1 MAVLALGLV
10 GAGLTSAIGIGASIG
25 WMGGVVL
32 GNLLFGGNKGSNTEG
47 SRLSDLSVQTST
59 YGGTIQLVYG
69 TMRVSGN
76 VIWSTPLKETRHV
89 SRQSGG
95 KGGGGSATT
104 TTYTYSVSFAIG
116 LCAGSVST
124 VRRVWADTKL
134 IYDATASNTQ
144 ATEKYPGVIRIHTG
158 GEDQQPDSTM
168 EMHLG
173 SGNVPGYRGLCYLTF
188 TDLQLADF
196 ANRIPNISAE
206 IVASGAMDCDAVI
219 LPKIPSMFRDGGIID
234 PARGTLIGFNA
245 TRIYKY
251 DLVNNKLLLNAPL
264 GADVYGDLC
273 GYDSEGYFY
282 HASDAYAVG
291 MHLVKRHPDTLAVV
305 AKTKKRIDYSVSG
318 KVMGDKIFVHRF
330 RKVYDLGFN
339 LIADLS
345 EYFPLLSGHEA
356 PMCVDPDGRYW
367 QAASDKIR
375 RVSLDMFDNGDL
387 AEWDISAWTEGQT
400 PDVLFWD
407 DTTGH
412 LFFKINLLKR
422 IVKWHPDNG
431 FAGHVENVALS
442 AGWTLQSDYAFP
454 QKGRLWSAGDLKA
467 TLVDLVSMRIE
478 KTIDLMP
485 YLPTYATHFS
495 GCYEKFTHSVVIMT
509 NDGEIKYPLERY
521 GSDQVALS
529 SILTDLCERAGLKQ
543 TDILT
548 NDVSQSVRGYV
559 MSRRA
564 SARDAIEPLLG
575 AFFVDAVETDGAIH
589 FIPRG
594 QDTAATIPYN
604 DLGAVEGTSNDNP
617 LRVTETRTQELEL
630 PQRMDLTHY
639 DPDRDYQSN
648 TQNAARNS
656 NAVTT
661 KDQQT
666 VELSIVLSAD
676 EAAQIADK
684 TLTGAWVGRNAF
696 TLNLPPKWLRLD
708 PTDVINVTLPDATL
722 ALRLTQVD
730 FGGNN
735 IVACKAVAEDEIAY
749 TSSAK
754 GTGAALSAT
763 IIPIAT
769 PISAFMLDLP
779 MLRAE
784 DDGLGL
790 YYAFGLRDGGSAS
803 LYRSQD
809 ALAWSIIATG
819 SAAPAFG
826 WAASVLAA
834 PLSPWSWD
842 ETNKVQ
848 IALSHGTL
856 DSKTA
861 LEILNWN
868 NVAVLGDEVIQWR
881 DATLLAENL
890 YELSGLLRGRRGTE
904 WATASHVIGERFV
917 VLATDGFYRTS
928 MASTEIGQTS
938 YYKAIIS
945 GGDWD
950 DAAQTSL
957 KYNAAS
963 LRCFSPVHIVGSRDG
978 SGNLILSWA
987 RRPRWN
993 GEWLDSIDVPLFED
1007 TEAYEVDI
1015 LNGNTVVRT
1024 LSASATSATYSTV
1037 DQTTDFG
1044 AAQSVLSIAVY
1055 QINSTIGR
1063 GYPGKATV

>member
-32 GNLLFGGNKGSNTEG
+32 GNLLFGGSKGSNTEG
-47 SRLSDLSVQTST
+47 SRLSDLSVQSST

-89 SRQSGG
+89 QTQRGG
-95 KGGGGSATT
+95 KGGGGSSTS
-104 TTYTYSVSFAIG
+104 TTYTYSVSFAVG
-116 LCAGSVST
+116 LCAGPVST

-144 ATEKYPGVIRIHTG
+144 ATEKYPGVIRVHTG
-158 GEDQQPDSTM
+158 AEDQHPDSTM

-173 SGNVPGYRGLCYLTF
+173 AGNVPGYRGLCFLTF

-206 IVASGAMDCDAVI
+206 VVASGAMDCDAVI
-219 LPKIPSMFRDGGIID
+219 LPRISSMYREGGVNDPS
-234 PARGTLIGFNA
+234 RGVLLCVNS
-245 TRIYKY
+245 TRAFKY
-251 DLVNNKLLLNAPL
+251 NLVNNTLALNVPL
-264 GADVYGDLC
+264 VDDVYGDLR
-273 GYDSEGYFY
+273 GIDSEGYLY
-282 HASDAYAVG
+282 HATDAYGVG
-291 MHLVKRHPDTLAVV
+291 MHLCKRNPDTMAVV
-305 AKTKKRIDYSVSG
+305 AKTTKRVDFSVSG
-318 KVMGDKIFVHRF
+318 FVLGDKIFVHRS
-330 RKVYDLGFN
+330 RKVYDLDFG
-339 LIADLS
+339 LVADLS
-345 EYFPLLSGHEA
+345 EFFPYANEA
-356 PMCVDPDGRYW
+356 PMCSDGSGRYW
-367 QAASDKIR
+367 QAAADKIR
-375 RVSLDMFDNGDL
+375 RVEVDILGNGDV
-387 AEWDISAWTEGQT
+387 AEWDVSAWTGGLR
-400 PDVLFWD
+400 PNIIFWD

-412 LFFKINLLKR
+412 LFFKINQLHR
-422 IVKWHPDNG
+422 IVKWHPNNG
-431 FAGHVENVALS
+431 FAAYVDGVSLAV
-442 AGWTLQSDYAFP
+442 GYTLQDDYAFP
-454 QKGRLWSAGDLKA
+454 QKGRLWATNDLTA
-467 TLVDLVSMRIE
+467 TLVDLVSMRVE
-478 KTIDLMP
+478 KTINLMP
-485 YLPTYATHFS
+485 YMPTSATHFC
-495 GCYEKFTHSVVIMT
+495 GCYEKFTHSAIIMT
-509 NDGEIKYPLERY
+509 NEGEVKYPLERY
-521 GSDQVALS
+521 GSDNVALS

-548 NDVSQSVRGYV
+548 NEVSQFVHGYV
-559 MSRRA
+559 MSRRS

-575 AFFVDAVETDGAIH
+575 AYFIDAAETDGVLR

-594 QDTAATIPYN
+594 QDLAATIPYD

-630 PQRMDLTHY
+630 PQRIDLTHY

-648 TQNAARNS
+648 TQNAARAG

-666 VELSIVLSAD
+666 VELSIALSAD

-684 TLTGAWVGRNAF
+684 TLTSAWIGRNQF
-696 TLNLPPKWLRLD
+696 EFNLPPKWLRLD
-708 PTDVINVTLPDATL
+708 PTDVIDVLLPDATL

-749 TSSAK
+749 TSNAK
-754 GTGAALSAT
+754 GAGVPITSNP
-763 IIPIAT
+763 IPIST
-769 PISAFMLDLP
+769 PISALVMDLP

-790 YYAFGLRDGGSAS
+790 YYALALKNNGTAS
-803 LYRSQD
+803 LYKSPD
-809 ALAWSIIATG
+809 ALTWSIIGTG
-819 SAAPAFG
+819 EAAPAYG
-826 WAASVLAA
+826 WASSVLAA

-842 ETNKVQ
+842 ETNAVQ

-861 LEILNWN
+861 LEVLNWN
-868 NVAVLGDEVIQWR
+868 NVGLLGDELIQWR
-881 DATLLAENL
+881 NATLLAENL
-890 YELSGLLRGRRGTE
+890 YQLSGLLRGRRGTE
-904 WATASHVIGERFV
+904 WATGTHKIGDRFV
-917 VLATDGFYRTS
+917 VLATDGFYRMV
-928 MASTEIGQTS
+928 MAATEIGQLS
-938 YYKAIIS
+938 YYKAIPT

-963 LRCFSPVHIVGSRDG
+963 LRCFSPVHIKGTRDG
-978 SGNLILSWA
+978 LGNLTLSWVMRA
-987 RRPRWN
+987 RWN
-993 GEWLDSIDVPLFED
+993 GEWLDSIDISNYEA
-1007 TEAYEVDI
+1007 TEAYEIDI
-1015 LNGNTVVRT
+1015 LNGDTVVRT
-1024 LSASATSATYSTV
+1024 INAATTSATYSAA

-1044 AAQSVLSIAVY
+1044 GAQNVLSIAVY

-1063 GYPGKATV
+1063 GYAGKAIV

>member
-47 SRLSDLSVQTST
+47 SRLSDLSVQSST

-95 KGGGGSATT
+95 KGGGGSSTT

-116 LCAGSVST
+116 LCAGPVST

-144 ATEKYPGVIRIHTG
+144 ATEKYPGVVRIHTG
-158 GEDQQPDSTM
+158 AEDQQPDSTM

-173 SGNVPGYRGLCYLTF
+173 AGNVPGYRGLCFLTF

-206 IVASGAMDCDAVI
+206 VVASGAMDCDAVI
-219 LPKIPSMFRDGGIID
+219 LQKVPSMFREGGVID
-234 PARGTLIGFNA
+234 PSRGILLCVNA
-245 TRIYKY
+245 TRAFKY
-251 DLVNNKLLLNAPL
+251 DLVNNTLALNVPL
-264 GADVYGDLC
+264 VDDVYGDLR
-273 GYDSEGYFY
+273 GIDSEGYLY
-282 HASDAYAVG
+282 HATDAYGVG
-291 MHLVKRHPDTLAVV
+291 MHLCKRNPDTMAVV
-305 AKTKKRIDYSVSG
+305 AKTTKRVDFSVSG
-318 KVMGDKIFVHRF
+318 FVLGDKIFVHRS
-330 RKVYDLGFN
+330 RKVYNLDFG

-345 EYFPLLSGHEA
+345 ELFPYANEA
-356 PMCVDPDGRYW
+356 PMCADADGRYW
-367 QAASDKIR
+367 QAAADKIR
-375 RVSLDMFDNGDL
+375 RVELDFLGDGDV
-387 AEWDISAWTEGQT
+387 AEWDISAWTSGQR
-400 PDVLFWD
+400 PNIIFWD

-412 LFFKINLLKR
+412 LYFKVNMLGR

-431 FAGHVENVALS
+431 FVDYVDGVSMA
-442 AGWTLQSDYAFP
+442 AGWSLQCDYAFP
-454 QKGRLWSAGDLKA
+454 QKGRFWAASDLSA
-467 TLVDLVSMRIE
+467 TLVDLVSMRVE
-478 KTIDLMP
+478 KTINLMP
-485 YLPTYATHFS
+485 YLPTYATHFC
-495 GCYEKFTHSVVIMT
+495 GCYEKFTHSAIIMT
-509 NDGEIKYPLERY
+509 DAGEVKYPLERF
-521 GSDQVALS
+521 GSDNVSLA

-548 NDVSQSVRGYV
+548 NEVSQSVHGYV

-575 AFFVDAVETDGAIH
+575 AYFIDAAETDGVLR

-594 QDTAATIPYN
+594 QDTAVTIPYD

-630 PQRMDLTHY
+630 PQRIDLTHY

-648 TQNAARNS
+648 TQNATRAG

-666 VELSIVLSAD
+666 VELSVALSAD

-684 TLTGAWVGRNAF
+684 TLTSAWIGRNQF
-696 TLNLPPKWLRLD
+696 EFNLPPKWLRLD
-708 PTDVINVTLPDATL
+708 PTDVIDVLLPDATL

-754 GTGAALSAT
+754 GTSVP
-763 IIPIAT
+763 IVSNPIPIST
-769 PISAFMLDLP
+769 PISALVMDLP
-779 MLRAE
+779 MLRSE

-790 YYAFGLRDGGSAS
+790 YYALALKDNGTAS
-803 LYRSQD
+803 LYKSPD
-809 ALAWSIIATG
+809 ALTWSIIGTG
-819 SAAPAFG
+819 SAAPAYG
-826 WAASVLAA
+826 WASSVLAA

-842 ETNKVQ
+842 ETNNVQ
-848 IALSHGTL
+848 IALSRGTL

-861 LEILNWN
+861 LEVLNWN
-868 NVAVLGDEVIQWR
+868 NVGLLGDELIQWKN
-881 DATLLAENL
+881 ATLLAENL
-890 YELSGLLRGRRGTE
+890 YQLSGLLRGRRGTE
-904 WATASHVIGERFV
+904 WATGTHKIGDRFV
-917 VLATDGFYRTS
+917 VLATDGFYR
-928 MASTEIGQTS
+928 MAMAATEIGQLS
-938 YYKAIIS
+938 YYKAIPS

-950 DAAQTSL
+950 DAAQTSQ
-957 KYNAAS
+957 KFNAAS
-963 LRCFSPVHIVGSRDG
+963 LRCFSPVHIKGARDG
-978 SGNLILSWA
+978 SSNLTLSWVMRA
-987 RRPRWN
+987 RWN
-993 GEWLDSIDVPLFED
+993 GEWLDSIDISNYEA
-1007 TEAYEVDI
+1007 TEAYEIDI
-1015 LNGNTVVRT
+1015 LNGDTVVRT
-1024 LSASATSATYSTV
+1024 INASTTNAIYSAV

-1044 AAQSVLSIAVY
+1044 AAQNVLSIAVY

-1063 GYPGKATV
+1063 GYAGKAIV

>member
-32 GNLLFGGNKGSNTEG
+32 GNLLFGGSKGSNTEG
-47 SRLSDLSVQTST
+47 SRLSDLSVQSST

-89 SRQSGG
+89 QTQRGG
-95 KGGGGSATT
+95 KGGGGGSSTQ
-104 TTYTYSVSFAIG
+104 TTYTYSVSFAVG
-116 LCAGSVST
+116 LCAGPVST

-144 ATEKYPGVIRIHTG
+144 ATEKYPGVIRVHTG
-158 GEDQQPDSTM
+158 AEDQHPDSTM

-173 SGNVPGYRGLCYLTF
+173 AGNVPGYRGLCFLTF

-206 IVASGAMDCDAVI
+206 VVASGAMDCDAVI
-219 LPKIPSMFRDGGIID
+219 LQKVPSMFREGGVID
-234 PARGTLIGFNA
+234 PARGVLLCVNA
-245 TRIYKY
+245 TRAFKY
-251 DLVNNKLLLNAPL
+251 DLVNNTLALNTPL
-264 GADVYGDLC
+264 VDAVYGDLR
-273 GYDSEGYFY
+273 GLDSEGYLY
-282 HASDAYAVG
+282 HATDAYGVG
-291 MHLVKRHPDTLAVV
+291 MHLCKRNPDTMAVV
-305 AKTKKRIDYSVSG
+305 AKTKKRIDFSVSG
-318 KVMGDKIFVHRF
+318 FVLGDKIFVHRS
-330 RKVYDLGFN
+330 RKVYDLDFG
-339 LIADLS
+339 LVADLS
-345 EYFPLLSGHEA
+345 EFFPSANEA
-356 PMCVDPDGRYW
+356 PMCADGSGRYW
-367 QAASDKIR
+367 QASSDKIR
-375 RVSLDMFDNGDL
+375 RVEVDILGNGDV
-387 AEWDISAWTEGQT
+387 AEWDVSAWTGGLR
-400 PDVLFWD
+400 PNIIFWD

-412 LFFKINLLKR
+412 LFFKINQLRR

-431 FAGHVENVALS
+431 FVAYVDGVSLAAGY
-442 AGWTLQSDYAFP
+442 TLQDDYSFP
-454 QKGRLWSAGDLKA
+454 QKGRYWTANDLTA
-467 TLVDLVSMRIE
+467 TLVDLVSMRVE
-478 KTIDLMP
+478 KTINLMP
-485 YLPTYATHFS
+485 YMPTYATHFC
-495 GCYEKFTHSVVIMT
+495 GCYEKFTHSAIIMT
-509 NDGEIKYPLERY
+509 DAGEVKYPLERF
-521 GSDQVALS
+521 GSDNVSLA

-543 TDILT
+543 TDLLT
-548 NDVSQSVRGYV
+548 NEVSQSVHGYV

-575 AFFVDAVETDGAIH
+575 AYFIDAAETDGVLR

-594 QDTAATIPYN
+594 QELTATIPYD
-604 DLGAVEGTSNDNP
+604 DLGAVEGTSNNNP

-630 PQRMDLTHY
+630 PQRIDLTHY

-648 TQNAARNS
+648 TQNAARAS

-666 VELSIVLSAD
+666 VELSIALSAD

-684 TLTGAWVGRNAF
+684 TLTSAWIGRNQF
-696 TLNLPPKWLRLD
+696 EFNLPPKWLRLD
-708 PTDVINVTLPDATL
+708 PTDVIDVLLSDATL

-749 TSSAK
+749 TSNAK
-754 GTGAALSAT
+754 GAGVPIASNP
-763 IIPIAT
+763 IPIST
-769 PISAFMLDLP
+769 PISALVMDLP

-790 YYAFGLRDGGSAS
+790 YYALALKNNGTAS
-803 LYRSQD
+803 LYKSPD
-809 ALAWSIIATG
+809 ALTWSIIGTG
-819 SAAPAFG
+819 EAAPAYG
-826 WAASVLAA
+826 WASSVLAA

-842 ETNKVQ
+842 ETNNVQ

-861 LEILNWN
+861 LEVLNWN
-868 NVAVLGDEVIQWR
+868 NVGLLGDELIQWR
-881 DATLLAENL
+881 NATLLAENL
-890 YELSGLLRGRRGTE
+890 YQLSGLLRGRRGTE
-904 WATASHVIGERFV
+904 WATGTHKIGDRFV
-917 VLATDGFYRTS
+917 VLATDGFYR
-928 MASTEIGQTS
+928 MAMATTEMGQLS
-938 YYKAIIS
+938 YYKAIPT

-963 LRCFSPVHIVGSRDG
+963 LRCFSPVHVKGIRDG
-978 SGNLILSWA
+978 SSNLTLSWVMRA
-987 RRPRWN
+987 RWN
-993 GEWLDSIDVPLFED
+993 GEWLDSIDISNYEA
-1007 TEAYEVDI
+1007 TEAYEIDI
-1015 LNGNTVVRT
+1015 LNGDTVVHT
-1024 LSASATSATYSTV
+1024 LSATTTSATYSAA
-1037 DQTTDFG
+1037 DQTIDFG
-1044 AAQSVLSIAVY
+1044 EAQSVLSIAIY

-1063 GYPGKATV
+1063 GTPGKATV

>member
-32 GNLLFGGNKGSNTEG
+32 GNLLFGGSKGQNVEG

-76 VIWSTPLKETRHV
+76 IIWSTPLKETRHV
-89 SRQSGG
+89 SRQRGG
-95 KGGGGSATT
+95 KGGGSGSSTQ
-104 TTYTYSVSFAIG
+104 TTYTYSVSFAVG
-116 LCAGSVST
+116 LCAGPVST

-144 ATEKYPGVIRIHTG
+144 ATEKYPGVVRIHTG
-158 GEDQQPDSTM
+158 AEDQQPDSTM

-173 SGNVPGYRGLCYLTF
+173 AGNVPAYRGLCYLTF

-206 IVASGAMDCDAVI
+206 VVASGAMACDAVI
-219 LPKIPSMFRDGGIID
+219 LQKVPSMFREGGVID
-234 PARGTLIGFNA
+234 PARGVLLCVNS
-245 TRIYKY
+245 TRAFKY
-251 DLVNNKLLLNAPL
+251 DLVNNTLALNTPL
-264 GADVYGDLC
+264 VDDVYGDLR
-273 GYDSEGYFY
+273 GIDSEGYLY
-282 HASDAYAVG
+282 HATDAYGVG
-291 MHLVKRHPDTLAVV
+291 MHLCKRNPDTMAVV
-305 AKTKKRIDYSVSG
+305 AKTTKRVDFSVSG
-318 KVMGDKIFVHRF
+318 FVLGDKIFVHRS
-330 RKVYDLGFN
+330 RKVYDLDFG
-339 LIADLS
+339 LVADLS
-345 EYFPLLSGHEA
+345 EFFPYANEA
-356 PMCVDPDGRYW
+356 PMCADGSGRYW
-367 QAASDKIR
+367 QAAADKIR
-375 RVSLDMFDNGDL
+375 RVEVDILGNGNVV
-387 AEWDISAWTEGQT
+387 EWDISAWTSGQR
-400 PDVLFWD
+400 PNIIFWD

-412 LFFKINLLKR
+412 LYFKVNMLHR

-431 FAGHVENVALS
+431 FVAYVDGVAL
-442 AGWTLQSDYAFP
+442 AVGYTLQDDYAFP
-454 QKGRLWSAGDLKA
+454 QKGRLWATNDVTA

-478 KTIDLMP
+478 KTINLLP
-485 YLPTYATHFS
+485 YIPTNATHFC
-495 GCYEKFTHSVVIMT
+495 GCYEKFTHSAIIMT
-509 NDGEIKYPLERY
+509 DAGEVKYPLERY
-521 GSDQVALS
+521 GSDNVSLAG
-529 SILTDLCERAGLKQ
+529 ILTDLCKRAGLKQ

-548 NDVSQSVRGYV
+548 NQVSQSVHGYV

-564 SARDAIEPLLG
+564 AARNAIEPLLG
-575 AFFVDAVETDGAIH
+575 AYFIDAAETDGVLR

-594 QDTAATIPYN
+594 QNLAATIPYD
-604 DLGAVEGTSNDNP
+604 DLGAVEGSVNNNP

-630 PQRMDLTHY
+630 PQRIDLTHY

-648 TQNAARNS
+648 TQNAARAG

-666 VELSIVLSAD
+666 VELSIALSAD

-684 TLTGAWVGRNAF
+684 TLTSAWIGRNQF
-696 TLNLPPKWLRLD
+696 EFNLSPKWLRLD
-708 PTDVINVTLPDATL
+708 PTDVIDVLLPDATL

-749 TSSAK
+749 ASSAK
-754 GTGAALSAT
+754 GAGVPIISNP
-763 IIPIAT
+763 IPIST
-769 PISAFMLDLP
+769 PISALVMDLP

-790 YYAFGLRDGGSAS
+790 YYALALKNNGTAS
-803 LYRSQD
+803 LYKSPD
-809 ALAWSIIATG
+809 ALTWSIIGTG
-819 SAAPAFG
+819 EAAPAYG
-826 WAASVLAA
+826 WASSVLAA

-842 ETNKVQ
+842 ETNTVQ

-861 LEILNWN
+861 LEVLNWN
-868 NVAVLGDEVIQWR
+868 NVGLLGDELIQWKN
-881 DATLLAENL
+881 ATLLAENL
-890 YELSGLLRGRRGTE
+890 YQLSGLLRGRRGTE
-904 WATASHVIGERFV
+904 WAIGTHKIGDRFV
-917 VLATDGFYRTS
+917 VLATDGFYR
-928 MASTEIGQTS
+928 MAMATTEVGQLS
-938 YYKAIIS
+938 YYKAIPS
-945 GGDWD
+945 SGDWD

-963 LRCFSPVHIVGSRDG
+963 LRCFSPVHVKGTRDG
-978 SGNLILSWA
+978 SGNITLSWIMRA
-987 RRPRWN
+987 RWN
-993 GEWLDSIDVPLFED
+993 GEWVDGIDTPLFED
-1007 TEAYEVDI
+1007 TEAYQIDV
-1015 LNGNTVVRT
+1015 LNGDKVIRT
-1024 LSASATSATYSTV
+1024 LTATTPTVSYNAV

-1044 AAQSVLSIAVY
+1044 AAQSVLSVAVY

-1063 GYPGKATV
+1063 GYAGKAIV

>member
-76 VIWSTPLKETRHV
+76 VIWSMPLKETRHV
-89 SRQSGG
+89 SRQGG
-95 KGGGGSATT
+95 KGGGGGASSTSYSYSA
-104 TTYTYSVSFAIG
+104 SFAVG
-116 LCAGSVST
+116 LCVGPVST

-134 IYDATASNTQ
+134 VYDATASNTQ

-158 GEDQQPDSTM
+158 AEDQQPDSTM

-173 SGNVPGYRGLCYLTF
+173 AGNAPGYRGLCYLTF

-206 IVASGAMDCDAVI
+206 VVASGGMDCDALI
-219 LPKIPSMFRDGGIID
+219 LPKISGMLRDGGIIN
-234 PARGTLIGFNA
+234 PSHGTLVGV
-245 TRIYKY
+245 TSSRIFKY
-251 DLVNNKLLLNAPL
+251 DLIHNSVLLNAPL
-264 GADVYGDLC
+264 NASIYGGLM
-273 GYDSEGYFY
+273 GYDREGYIY
-282 HASDAYAVG
+282 HAVDAYGVT
-291 MHLVKRHPDTLAVV
+291 MHLVKRHPDTLAIV
-305 AKTKKRIDYSVSG
+305 AKTKTRIDYSVSG
-318 KVMGDKIFVHRF
+318 TVFGDKIYIHRS
-330 RKVYDLGFN
+330 RKVFDRDLV
-339 LIADLS
+339 LVADLAS
-345 EYFPLLSGHEA
+345 LFPNANEA
-356 PMCVDPDGRYW
+356 PMCSDGDGRYW
-367 QAASDKIR
+367 QAATSKLR
-375 RVSLDMFDNGDL
+375 RAAFGSFQNGEL
-387 AEWDISAWTEGQT
+387 TEWDISAWTSGHC
-400 PDVLFWD
+400 PDVIFWD
-407 DTTGH
+407 ETTGH
-412 LFFKINLLKR
+412 LYFKVGILGR

-431 FAGHVENVALS
+431 FVAYVDGVSLA
-442 AGWTLQSDYAFP
+442 AGWSLQDNYSFP
-454 QKGRLWSAGDLKA
+454 QKGRLWATNGTKA
-467 TLVDLVSMRIE
+467 TLVDLVSMRLE
-478 KTIDLMP
+478 KTIDLLP
-485 YLPTYATHFS
+485 YAPIYATHFC
-495 GCYEKFTHSVVIMT
+495 GCYEKFTHSAIIMT
-509 NDGEIKYPLERY
+509 NDGLVKYPLERY
-521 GSDQVALS
+521 GSNNVALS
-529 SILTDLCERAGLKQ
+529 SILTDLCKRAGLKQ

-548 NDVSQSVRGYV
+548 NEISQSVHGYV
-559 MSRRA
+559 VSRRT

-575 AFFVDAVETDGAIH
+575 AYFIDAAETDGALR

-594 QDTAATIPYN
+594 QDTSATIPYN
-604 DLGAVEGTSNDNP
+604 DLGAVEGTSNDSP
-617 LRVTETRTQELEL
+617 LRITETRAQEVEL
-630 PQRMDLTHY
+630 PQRIDLTHY

-648 TQNAARNS
+648 TQNAARAS

-666 VELSIVLSAD
+666 VELSIALSAD

-684 TLTGAWVGRNAF
+684 TLTSAWIGRNQF
-696 TLNLPPKWLRLD
+696 EFNLPPKWLRLD
-708 PTDVINVTLPDATL
+708 PTDVIDVLLPDATL

-754 GTGAALSAT
+754 GTSVP
-763 IIPIAT
+763 IISNPIPIST
-769 PISAFMLDLP
+769 PISALVMDLP

-790 YYAFGLRDGGSAS
+790 YYALALKDNGTAS
-803 LYRSQD
+803 LYKSPD
-809 ALAWSIIATG
+809 ALTWSIIGTG
-819 SAAPAFG
+819 SAAPAYG
-826 WAASVLAA
+826 WASSVLAA

-842 ETNKVQ
+842 EKNTVQ

-861 LEILNWN
+861 LEVLNWN
-868 NVAVLGDEVIQWR
+868 NVGLLGDELIQWKN
-881 DATLLAENL
+881 ATLLAENL
-890 YELSGLLRGRRGTE
+890 YQLSGLLRGRRGTE
-904 WATASHVIGERFV
+904 WATGTHKIGDRFV
-917 VLATDGFYRTS
+917 VLATDGFYR
-928 MASTEIGQTS
+928 MAMAATEIGQLS
-938 YYKAIIS
+938 YYKAIPS

-950 DAAQTSL
+950 DAAQTNL

-963 LRCFSPVHIVGSRDG
+963 LRCFSPVHIKGVRDG
-978 SGNLILSWA
+978 SSNLTLSWVMRA
-987 RRPRWN
+987 RWN
-993 GEWLDSIDVPLFED
+993 GEWLDGIDISNFEA
-1007 TEAYEVDI
+1007 TEAYEIDI
-1015 LNGNTVVRT
+1015 LNGDTVVRT
-1024 LSASATSATYSTV
+1024 LTSTTTSVAYSAA

-1063 GYPGKATV
+1063 GYAGKAIV

>member
-10 GAGLTSAIGIGASIG
+10 GAGLTSAIGIGATIG

-32 GNLLFGGNKGSNTEG
+32 GNLLFGSKGSNTEG

-76 VIWSTPLKETRHV
+76 VIWSTDLQETRHV

-104 TTYTYSVSFAIG
+104 TTYTYSVSFAVA
-116 LCAGSVST
+116 LCAGPVST

-158 GEDQQPDSTM
+158 AENQQPDSTM

-173 SGNVPGYRGLCYLTF
+173 AGNVPGYRGLCFLTF

-206 IVASGAMDCDAVI
+206 IVASGAMDCDAII
-219 LPKIPSMFRDGGIID
+219 LPKVSSMYREGGVID
-234 PARGTLIGFNA
+234 PVRGVLLCMNS
-245 TRIYKY
+245 TRAFKY
-251 DLVNNKLLLNAPL
+251 DLVNNTLALNVPL
-264 GADVYGDLC
+264 VNNVYGDLR
-273 GYDSEGYFY
+273 GLDSEGYLY
-282 HASDAYAVG
+282 HATDAYGVG
-291 MHLVKRHPDTLAVV
+291 MHLCKRNPDTMAVV
-305 AKTKKRIDYSVSG
+305 AKTTKRVDFSVSG
-318 KVMGDKIFVHRF
+318 FVLGDKIFVHRS
-330 RKVYDLGFN
+330 RKVYDLDFG

-345 EYFPLLSGHEA
+345 DFFPSSNEA
-356 PMCVDPDGRYW
+356 PMCMDADGRYW
-367 QAASDKIR
+367 QAAADKIR
-375 RVSLDMFDNGDL
+375 RVELDVLGNGDTS
-387 AEWDISAWTEGQT
+387 EWDVSAWTSGQR
-400 PDVLFWD
+400 PNIIFWD

-412 LFFKINLLKR
+412 LYFKVNMLGR

-431 FAGHVENVALS
+431 FVAYVDEVSLA
-442 AGWTLQSDYAFP
+442 AGWTLQDDYAFP
-454 QKGRLWSAGDLKA
+454 QKGRLWATNDTSA
-467 TLVDLVSMRIE
+467 TLVDLVSMRVE
-478 KTIDLMP
+478 KTINLWP
-485 YLPTYATHFS
+485 YLPTYATHFC
-495 GCYEKFTHSVVIMT
+495 GCYEKFTHSAIIMT
-509 NDGEIKYPLERY
+509 DAGEVKYPLERY
-521 GSDQVALS
+521 GSDEVSLS
-529 SILTDLCERAGLKQ
+529 SILTDLCERAGLSQ

-548 NDVSQSVRGYV
+548 NEVSQSVHGYV
-559 MSRRA
+559 MSRRT

-575 AFFVDAVETDGAIH
+575 AYFVDAAETDGVLR
-589 FIPRG
+589 FVPRG
-594 QDTAATIPYN
+594 QDLMATIPYN
-604 DLGAVEGTSNDNP
+604 DLGAVEDASSDNP

-630 PQRMDLTHY
+630 PQRIDLTHY

-648 TQNAARNS
+648 TQNAARAG

-666 VELSIVLSAD
+666 VELSIALSAD

-684 TLTGAWVGRNAF
+684 TLTSAWIRRNQF
-696 TLNLPPKWLRLD
+696 EFNLPPKWLRLD
-708 PTDVINVTLPDATL
+708 PTDVINVLLTDATL

-749 TSSAK
+749 TSNAK
-754 GTGAALSAT
+754 GTSVPITTSA
-763 IIPIAT
+763 IPIST
-769 PISAFMLDLP
+769 PISALVMDLP

-790 YYAFGLRDGGSAS
+790 YYALALKNNGTAS
-803 LYRSQD
+803 LYKSPD
-809 ALAWSIIATG
+809 ALTWSIIGTG
-819 SAAPAFG
+819 EAAPAYG
-826 WAASVLAA
+826 WASSILAA
-834 PLSPWSWD
+834 PLSSWSWD
-842 ETNKVQ
+842 ETNTVQ

-868 NVAVLGDEVIQWR
+868 NVGLLGDELIQWR
-881 DATLLAENL
+881 NATLLAENL

-904 WATASHVIGERFV
+904 WATGSHKIGDRFV
-917 VLATDGFYRTS
+917 VLATDGFYR
-928 MASTEIGQTS
+928 MAMAATEIGQLS
-938 YYKAIIS
+938 YYKAIPS

-963 LRCFSPVHIVGSRDG
+963 LRCFSPVHIAGSRDS
-978 SGNLILSWA
+978 SGNLTLAWVMRA
-987 RRPRWN
+987 RWN
-993 GEWLDSIDVPLFED
+993 GEWLDSIDTSNFED
-1007 TEAYEVDI
+1007 TEAYEIDI
-1015 LNGNTVVRT
+1015 LNGDDVVRT
-1024 LSASATSATYSTV
+1024 ISASITSATYSAT
-1037 DQTTDFG
+1037 DQITDFG
-1044 AAQSVLSIAVY
+1044 AAQSVLSIAIY

-1063 GYPGKATV
+1063 GYAGTAIV